1 MRLEEGSAVVGMLPS
16 MLVNYRQGEIQLQ
29 PGDLLVGYTDGIS
42 EAMNPQEEEWSE
54 DEMLEK
60 LKTVADKSAAEILP
74 FIVACADEFA
84 AGAKQHD
91 DMTMIV
97 VKVI

>member
-1 MRLEEGSAVVGMLPS
+1 MLPS
-16 MLVNYRQGEIQLQ
+16 MLVNYKQGEIELQ
-29 PGDLLVGYTDGIS
+29 TGDLLVGYTDGIS

-54 DEMLEK
+54 DAMLER
-60 LKTVADKSAAEILP
+60 LKTVSEKSPVEILP
-74 FIVACADEFA
+74 FIVHCADEFA
-84 AGAKQHD
+84 SGAKQHD